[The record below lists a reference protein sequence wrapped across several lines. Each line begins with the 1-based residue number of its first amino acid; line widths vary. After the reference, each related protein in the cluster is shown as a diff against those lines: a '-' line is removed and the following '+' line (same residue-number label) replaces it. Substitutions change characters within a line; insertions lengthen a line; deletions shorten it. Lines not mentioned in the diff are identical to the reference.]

1 MFKLLLLQQMIK
13 FQDNSQNETSGQIK
27 NIKGESKQ
35 TKSKHM
41 VEISSNNIVDS
52 VLKKFNLKTGTVHTK
67 IETLDKYRINS
78 ISQLKEGEEY
88 SFE

>member
-1 MFKLLLLQQMIK
+1 MFKLLLLQQMTK
-13 FQDNSQNETSGQIK
+13 FQDNSQNGTSGQIK

-41 VEISSNNIVDS
+41 VEISSNNTVDS
-52 VLKKFNLKTGTVHTK
+52 VFKKFNLETSTVHTK

-88 SFE
+88 LFE